1 MISVGDTSISIIANG
16 KEKTYD
22 IGKIFDINENDLTKE
37 FTSQATIY
45 AYFAT
50 ALAQADYDASVANM
64 VTEQTGADAD
74 QFYRAD
80 LTKKG
85 EKYTE
90 GVIKSMVQQDE
101 EYSGAVQAELTAK
114 YNARVLKAIVSAME
128 MRAQMLISVGSHIRH
143 ELDMTGMNIRERQF
157 NKTVDDVKDT
167 IRSRKS
173 KGEV

>member
-1 MISVGDTSISIIANG
+1 MIDVSGTTISIVIDG
-16 KEKTYD
+16 KEKKFD
-22 IGKIFDINENDLTKE
+22 INKIFDIDEEDLTRE

-50 ALAQADYDASVANM
+50 ALAKADYDASIATM
-64 VTEQTGADAD
+64 EEEQTAADAD
-74 QFYRAD
+74 QVYREQ
-80 LTKKG
+80 LTSKG

-101 EYSGAVQAELTAK
+101 EHQEAVKNELAAK
-114 YNARVLKAIVSAME
+114 YDARLLKAITTALE

-157 NKTVDDVKDT
+157 TKTVDDAKEVM
-167 IRSRKS
+167 RSRKS
-173 KGEV
+173 R